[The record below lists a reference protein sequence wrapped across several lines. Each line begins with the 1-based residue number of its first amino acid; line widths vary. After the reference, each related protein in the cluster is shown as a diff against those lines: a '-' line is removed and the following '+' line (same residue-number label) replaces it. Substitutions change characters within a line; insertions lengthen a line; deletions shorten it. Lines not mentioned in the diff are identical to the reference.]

1 MDVDSSDGRNTKV
14 NERSREGNKER
25 AQRIK
30 DGTMGTQVL
39 RKHVIVQE
47 VGDDKATH
55 CHRGNGKG

>member
-30 DGTMGTQVL
+30 DGTMGTQML
-39 RKHVIVQE
+39 RKHAIVQE